1 VATIKKNNNIKTIS
15 GKEAVEIAG
24 KSPPFFFLN
33 FDIALSLVNFLS
45 ILLQRASED
54 TSLLPDPT

>member
-1 VATIKKNNNIKTIS
+1 VATIKKNNNINTMS

-33 FDIALSLVNFLS
+33 FDI
-45 ILLQRASED
+45 I
-54 TSLLPDPT
+54 